1 MSKIPDKVRINGI
14 IYDVEIANYEG
25 NDFVSINYWGHCYH
39 DKCKIVLNKSIDK
52 QKLEQTFLHEIIH
65 IINIDYELKLDEDDV
80 TRLAN
85 GLYAFLKDNFK
96 EIK

>member
-1 MSKIPDKVRINGI
+1 MEFVDCDN
-14 IYDVEIANYEG
+14 
-25 NDFVSINYWGHCYH
+25 NDFVSVTHWGRCYH
-39 DKCKIVLNKSIDK
+39 DECKIVLNKTICK

-65 IINIDYELKLDEDDV
+65 IISLDYELELEEDEV